1 LIEERAALRG
11 SARRREQ
18 EAGKK
23 KSNLALPK
31 VTVFVCCLGESLDT
45 VTPVVTDTPAKD
57 GEHDVFAVQE
67 PLAEGQALP
76 WALFPRAKQCSPSE
90 QRLHRAN
97 NAFRYTEQVVSN
109 YCMPVH
115 RQLAFIFEF
124 GWACLQLLP
133 LALDGCT
140 PLNRTAM
147 SALCANLISVCVHC
161 NTPPAERWCDCKHV
175 RVCS

>member
-1 LIEERAALRG
+1 MHEFEAKLYISSKLRLKTFAVQEQDRYLLLIEERAALRG
-11 SARRREQ
+11 SRRREQ
-18 EAGKK
+18 K

-45 VTPVVTDTPAKD
+45 VTPVVTNTPAKD

-76 WALFPRAKQCSPSE
+76 WALFPRAQQCSPSE

-115 RQLAFIFEF
+115 RQLAFNLNLARL
-124 GWACLQLLP
+124 ACSSCLWLSMAAP
-133 LALDGCT
+133 L
-140 PLNRTAM
+140 
-147 SALCANLISVCVHC
+147 
-161 NTPPAERWCDCKHV
+161 
-175 RVCS
+175 